1 MSKTTLATNFQ
12 DDELDSSMG
21 GLRRY
26 KEIQNSDG
34 TVSFE
39 DVTDYTQI
47 GSTFGASQINAINK
61 AVNNSFD
68 ASKVID
74 DYDTLMATTQ
84 SGYAAGALAVK
95 ELNSNLSS
103 NGCGIFFMSNSR
115 TFNSNNST
123 LPLIPDKYLY
133 DKNYY
138 TFSDNTITVIKSGN
152 YIVCGANT
160 TGYANIALSVNGF
173 IKIGKGAP
181 TATSDTFTRN
191 FVTRISLSEGDICK
205 VIATGT
211 AWDGTATGFSSNS
224 YFSIAAVP
232 S

>member
-1 MSKTTLATNFQ
+1 MGKSTLATNFQ

-61 AVNNSFD
+61 AVNASFD

-74 DYDTLMATTQ
+74 DYDTLMATTE

-95 ELNSNLSS
+95 DLNDNLINYTLLTNITPSWVNGSSNPSVYGGCRIDISALYDNYKNITMDSIFVITKGISTGSNLISTWTYTYDS
-103 NGCGIFFMSNSR
+103 NTGIIS
-115 TFNSNNST
+115 
-123 LPLIPDKYLY
+123 L
-133 DKNYY
+133 
-138 TFSDNTITVIKSGN
+138 
-152 YIVCGANT
+152 NT
-160 TGYANIALSVNGF
+160 TD
-173 IKIGKGAP
+173 
-181 TATSDTFTRN
+181 TSHFN
-191 FVTRISLSEGDICK
+191 RITSCDILILK
-205 VIATGT
+205 L
-211 AWDGTATGFSSNS
+211 
-224 YFSIAAVP
+224 
-232 S
+232 